1 MFAGKALSAGTL
13 YDKVWDLHR
22 VAELPGGA
30 TQLFIGLHL
39 IHEVTSP
46 QAFTALRDLGLA
58 VRHPER
64 TVATVDHIVPTTSQ
78 ARPFADPLAEEML
91 ATLEANC
98 AQYGIRLHGL
108 GSGRQGIVHVIA
120 PELGLTQPG
129 MTVACG
135 DSHTSTHGAFG
146 AIAFGIGTSQVRDVL
161 ASQSLAMNKLK
172 VRRIW
177 VNGRL
182 QDGVY
187 AKDLILHIIRVLG
200 VKGGVGYAYEFAG
213 PAIEALS
220 MEERMTLCNMAIEGG
235 ARCGYVNPDAVTFAY
250 LQGRPHAPAA
260 DAWERALAWWS
271 SLASGPDAVFDD
283 EVVFDAS
290 SIAPTI
296 TWGITPGQGIGVDET
311 VPTAD
316 QLDPEERPLAQEAY
330 RYMDLAPGAPIAGL
344 PVDVC
349 FIGSCTNGRLSD
361 LRAAAS
367 IARGRQVAPGI
378 KAFVVPGSEQ
388 VAAAAAAE
396 GLDGVFRAAGFE
408 WREPGCSMC
417 LAMNPDRLEGR
428 QISASSSNRN
438 FKGRQGSASGR
449 TLLMSP
455 AMVAAAAISGCVTD
469 VRPLLRAEPTSADPA
484 APQLDSTSAPIR

>member
-1 MFAGKALSAGTL
+1 MSAGTL
-13 YDKVWDLHR
+13 YDKVWDLHQ
-22 VAELPGGA
+22 VAELPGGS

-46 QAFTALRDLGLA
+46 QAFSALKDLGLG

-64 TVATVDHIVPTTSQ
+64 TLATVDHIVPTTSQ

-91 ATLEANC
+91 ATLERNC
-98 AQYGIRLHGL
+98 AEHGISLQAI

-161 ASQSLAMNKLK
+161 ASQSLSMGKLK

-177 VNGRL
+177 VGGQL
-182 QDGVY
+182 QPGVY
-187 AKDLILHIIRVLG
+187 AKDLVLHIIRTLG

-235 ARCGYVNPDAVTFAY
+235 ARCGYVNPDATTFAY
-250 LQGRPHAPAA
+250 LHGRPYAPAG
-260 DAWERALAWWS
+260 DAWDRAVVWWA
-271 SLASGPDAVFDD
+271 SLASGDEAVFDD
-283 EVVFDAS
+283 EVRFDATT
-290 SIAPTI
+290 IAPTI
-296 TWGITPGQGIGVDET
+296 TWGITPGQGIGVDES
-311 VPTAD
+311 VPTLEQTA
-316 QLDPEERPLAQEAY
+316 LDERPLAEEAY
-330 RYMDLAPGAPIAGL
+330 RYMDLQPGSPIAGVA
-344 PVDVC
+344 VDVC

-361 LRAAAS
+361 LQAAA
-367 IARGRQVAPGI
+367 AVAKGRHVAPGI

-388 VAAAAAAE
+388 VAAAAEAE
-396 GLDGVFRAAGFE
+396 GLDVVFREAGFE

-438 FKGRQGSASGR
+438 FKGRQGSATGR

-455 AMVAAAAISGCVTD
+455 AMVAAAAIHGKVSD
-469 VRPLLRAEPTSADPA
+469 VRALLQS
-484 APQLDSTSAPIR
+484 

>member
-1 MFAGKALSAGTL
+1 MSSGTL

-22 VAELPGGA
+22 VAELPGGS
-30 TQLFIGLHL
+30 TQLFVGLHL

-46 QAFTALRDLGLA
+46 QAFSALKDKGLT
-58 VRHPER
+58 VRCPER

-78 ARPFADPLAEEML
+78 QRPFADPLAEEML
-91 ATLEANC
+91 STLERNC
-98 AQYGIRLHGL
+98 QEHSIPLNNI

-172 VRRIW
+172 VRRIQ
-177 VNGRL
+177 VNGL
-182 QDGVY
+182 LAEGVS
-187 AKDLILHIIRVLG
+187 AKDLILHVIRHLG

-213 PAIEALS
+213 FAIEALS

-235 ARCGYVNPDAVTFAY
+235 ARCGYVNPDQVTFEY
-250 LQGRPHAPAA
+250 LKGRPHAPEG
-260 DAWERALAWWS
+260 DAWSRAVAWWS
-271 SLASGPDAVFDD
+271 SLVTDPDATVDD
-283 EVVFDAS
+283 EVVFDAAA
-290 SIAPTI
+290 IPPTV
-296 TWGITPGQGIGVDET
+296 TWGITPGQGLGIDET
-311 VPTAD
+311 VPSLD
-316 QLDPEERPLAQEAY
+316 QLDPGERPIAEEAY
-330 RYMDLAPGAPIAGL
+330 RYMDLQPGTAIAGV

-361 LRAAAS
+361 LRAAADV
-367 IARGRQVAPGI
+367 ARGRQVAEGI

-388 VAAAAAAE
+388 VAKAAEAE
-396 GLDGVFRAAGFE
+396 GLDAVFRAAGFE

-455 AMVAAAAISGCVTD
+455 AMVAAAAINGRVTD
-469 VRPLLRAEPTSADPA
+469 VRTLISPSA
-484 APQLDSTSAPIR
+484 S

>member
-1 MFAGKALSAGTL
+1 MA
-13 YDKVWDLHR
+13 D
-22 VAELPGGA
+22 LPGGS
-30 TQLFIGLHL
+30 TQLFVGLHL

-46 QAFTALRDLGLA
+46 QAFSGLRDKGLKVA
-58 VRHPER
+58 CPER

-78 ARPFADPLAEEML
+78 VRPFADPLAEEML
-91 ATLEANC
+91 STLERNC
-98 AQYGIRLHGL
+98 AESGIVLNGI

-172 VRRIW
+172 VRRIL
-177 VNGRL
+177 VNGQL
-182 QDGVY
+182 SAGVS
-187 AKDLILHIIRVLG
+187 AKDLVLHVIRTLG

-213 PAIEALS
+213 SAIEALS
-220 MEERMTLCNMAIEGG
+220 MEQRMTLCNMAIEGG
-235 ARCGYVNPDAVTFAY
+235 ARCGYVNPDQTTFDY
-250 LQGRPHAPAA
+250 LEGRPHAPSGAAWDAAVDWWRSLATNA
-260 DAWERALAWWS
+260 DA
-271 SLASGPDAVFDD
+271 AVDD
-283 EVVFDAS
+283 EVVFDATV
-290 SIAPTI
+290 IAPTV
-296 TWGITPGQGIGVDET
+296 TWGITPGQGLGIDECIPSLT
-311 VPTAD
+311 M
-316 QLDPEERPLAQEAY
+316 LDPGERPIAKEAY
-330 RYMDLAPGAPIAGL
+330 RYMDLQPGTPIAGV
-344 PVDVC
+344 PIDVC

-361 LRAAAS
+361 LRSAAVV
-367 IARGRQVAPGI
+367 ARGRHVAKGV

-388 VAAAAAAE
+388 VARAAEAE
-396 GLDGVFRAAGFE
+396 GLDQVFSAAGFE

-455 AMVAAAAISGCVTD
+455 AMVVAAAVHGRVTD
-469 VRPLLRAEPTSADPA
+469 VRTLALHSA
-484 APQLDSTSAPIR
+484 S